1 MKSPA
6 GHHIHIKQTLCCHGH
21 VSTSAVSGQENV
33 SSFPLAGIF
42 FQNMMSDADQG
53 KLCTMLYV
61 CSLYTVAKKVQD
73 IDIHAEVT
81 ASGILQKLH
90 INIHGFYLN

>member
-1 MKSPA
+1 MKSSA
-6 GHHIHIKQTLCCHGH
+6 GHHIKQTLCCH
-21 VSTSAVSGQENV
+21 VTVMSAVSGQENV

-42 FQNMMSDADQG
+42 FQNMMTDTDQG

-73 IDIHAEVT
+73 IDINAEVNNGLRNSEGT
-81 ASGILQKLH
+81 TYTYL
-90 INIHGFYLN
+90 HGFYLNS

>member
-1 MKSPA
+1 M
-6 GHHIHIKQTLCCHGH
+6 
-21 VSTSAVSGQENV
+21 SAVSGQENV

-42 FQNMMSDADQG
+42 FQNMMTDADQG
-53 KLCTMLYV
+53 KLCTM
-61 CSLYTVAKKVQD
+61 LYTVAKKVQD